1 MGRATTIVAATDE
14 GERIWRLAMKAGIV
28 GLPNVGKSTLFNAL
42 TNAGALAANYPFATI
57 DPNIG
62 VVPIPDPRLEIIHS
76 HIETQKIIPAVLELV
91 DIAGLVKG
99 ASTGEGKGN
108 AFLGHIK
115 DVDAIIQVV
124 RCFEKAPGGE
134 DITHVDGSVDPL
146 RDIETIELELIL
158 ADIQTLENAASKAK
172 RNAKGGDRE
181 AVARMKVIELL
192 TPVLEDQKPARS
204 LKLTDPDLID
214 ALKKLSLITI
224 KPILYIANVADDDAN
239 GEGELS
245 QKVRQHAD
253 SVGAVMVPVCARIE
267 SELSELDEDDKLE
280 MLQDM
285 GMDEPALGKLA
296 RAAYKLLGYQSYYTA
311 GEKEVRAWTIPE
323 GCKAPQAAGVI
334 HTDFERGF
342 IRVECYSVD
351 DLVEFKSEK
360 AIKEAGKLRVEGK
373 GYVMHDADV
382 CNFLFNV

>member
-1 MGRATTIVAATDE
+1 
-14 GERIWRLAMKAGIV
+14 MKAGIV

-62 VVPIPDPRLEIIHS
+62 VVPIPDPRLGIIQE
-76 HIETQKIIPAVLELV
+76 HIKTQKIIPAVLELV
-91 DIAGLVKG
+91 DIAGLVRG

-158 ADIQTLENAASKAK
+158 ADMQKMENAASKAK
-172 RNAKGGDRE
+172 RNAKGGDRD

-192 TPVLEDQKPARS
+192 EPVLEAQKPARS
-204 LKLTDPDLID
+204 LKLTDPDLIK
-214 ALKKLSLITI
+214 ALDMLGLLTV
-224 KPILYIANVADDDAN
+224 KPILYIANVSDDDPN
-239 GEGELS
+239 GEGALA
-245 QKVRQHAD
+245 QQVRDYAK
-253 SVGAVMVPVCARIE
+253 SVDAVMVPVCARIE
-267 SELSELDEDDKLE
+267 SELSELDEEDKLE
-280 MLQDM
+280 MLADM
-285 GMDEPALGKLA
+285 GMDEPALGKLS
-296 RAAYKLLGYQSYYTA
+296 RAAYNLLGYQSYYTA
-311 GEKEVRAWTIPE
+311 GEKEVRAWTIPH

-334 HTDFERGF
+334 HTDFEKGF

-351 DLVEFKSEK
+351 DLIEYKSEK
-360 AIKEAGKLRVEGK
+360 AIKEAGKMRIEGK
-373 GYVMHDADV
+373 GYTMHDADV

>member
-1 MGRATTIVAATDE
+1 
-14 GERIWRLAMKAGIV
+14 MKAGIV

-62 VVPIPDPRLEIIHS
+62 VVPIPDPRLAT
-76 HIETQKIIPAVLELV
+76 IEQYIKTQKVIPAALELV
-91 DIAGLVKG
+91 DIAGLVRG

-158 ADIQTLENAASKAK
+158 ADIQKMENAASKAK
-172 RNAKGGDRE
+172 RNAKGGDRD

-192 TPVLEDQKPARS
+192 EPVLEAQKPARS
-204 LKLTDPDLID
+204 LELTDPDLIK
-214 ALKKLSLITI
+214 ALDMLGLLTV
-224 KPILYIANVADDDAN
+224 KPILYIANVADDDPN
-239 GEGELS
+239 GEGALA
-245 QKVRQHAD
+245 QQVREYAE

-267 SELSELDEDDKLE
+267 SELSELDEEDKLE
-280 MLQDM
+280 MLADM

-311 GEKEVRAWTIPE
+311 GEKEIRAWTIPQ

-334 HTDFERGF
+334 HTDFEKGF

-351 DLVEFKSEK
+351 DLVEYKSEK
-360 AIKEAGKLRVEGK
+360 AIKEAGKLRIEGK
-373 GYVMHDADV
+373 GYTMHDADI

>member
-1 MGRATTIVAATDE
+1 MRDGAKI
-14 GERIWRLAMKAGIV
+14 MKAGIV

-62 VVPIPDPRLEIIHS
+62 VVPIPDPRLGIIQE
-76 HIETQKIIPAVLELV
+76 HIKTQKVIPAALELV

-115 DVDAIIQVV
+115 DVDAIVQVV

-134 DITHVDGSVDPL
+134 DITHVDGSVDPI

-158 ADIQTLENAASKAK
+158 ADIQTLENAEAKAK
-172 RNAKGGDRE
+172 RNAKGGDRD
-181 AVARMKVIELL
+181 AIARMKVIEVL
-192 TPVLEDQKPARS
+192 TPILEAQKPARS
-204 LKLTDPDLID
+204 HEFTDPDHIKACKQLT
-214 ALKKLSLITI
+214 LITS
-224 KPILYIANVADDDAN
+224 KPILYIANVSDDDPN
-239 GEGELS
+239 GEGPLS
-245 QKVRQHAD
+245 QRVREHAA
-253 SVGAVMVPVCARIE
+253 SVGAEMVPVCARIE
-267 SELSELDEDDKLE
+267 SELSELDEEDKIE
-280 MLQDM
+280 MLADM

-311 GEKEVRAWTIPE
+311 GEKEVRAWTIPQ

-351 DLVEFKSEK
+351 DLVEYKSEK
-360 AIKEAGKLRVEGK
+360 AIKEAGKLRIEGK

>member
-1 MGRATTIVAATDE
+1 
-14 GERIWRLAMKAGIV
+14 MKAGIV

-62 VVPIPDPRLEIIHS
+62 VVPIPDPRLGVIQGFIK
-76 HIETQKIIPAVLELV
+76 TQKVIPAMLHLV
-91 DIAGLVKG
+91 DIAGLVRG

-108 AFLGHIK
+108 AFLGHIR
-115 DVDAIIQVV
+115 DVDAIVQVV

-134 DITHVDGSVDPL
+134 EITHVDGKVDPL
-146 RDIETIELELIL
+146 HDIETIELELIL
-158 ADIQTLENAASKAK
+158 SDIQSLEKAADKAK
-172 RNAKGGDRE
+172 RNARGGDRD
-181 AVARMKVIELL
+181 AVNRMKVIEALM
-192 TPVLEDQKPARS
+192 PVLESNKPARAHEFA
-204 LKLTDPDLID
+204 DPDLVKARD
-214 ALKKLSLITI
+214 MLGLITV
-224 KPILYIANVADDDAN
+224 KPILYIANVSDDDVN
-239 GEGELS
+239 GEGELA
-245 QKVRQHAD
+245 QRVRAHAEA
-253 SVGAVMVPVCARIE
+253 VGAEMVPVCARIE

-280 MLQDM
+280 MLNDM

-296 RAAYKLLGYQSYYTA
+296 RAAYRLLGYQSYYTA
-311 GEKEVRAWTIPE
+311 GEKEVRAWTIPA

-351 DLVEFKSEK
+351 DLIEHKSEK
-360 AIKEAGKLRVEGK
+360 AIKEAGKMRIEGK
-373 GYVMHDADV
+373 DYTMHDADV

>member
-1 MGRATTIVAATDE
+1 
-14 GERIWRLAMKAGIV
+14 MKAGIV

-62 VVPIPDPRLEIIHS
+62 VVPIPDPRLNIIQEY
-76 HIETQKIIPAVLELV
+76 IKTQKIIPAVLELV
-91 DIAGLVKG
+91 DIAGLVRG

-108 AFLGHIK
+108 AFLGHIR

-158 ADIQTLENAASKAK
+158 SDIQTLENAASKAK
-172 RNAKGGDRE
+172 RNAKGGDRD
-181 AVARMKVIELL
+181 AISRMKIIEMLM
-192 TPVLEDQKPARS
+192 PILEEQKPARA
-204 LKLTDPDLID
+204 LELNDPDLIKARD
-214 ALKKLSLITI
+214 LLGLITT
-224 KPILYIANVADDDAN
+224 KPILYIANVSDDDPN
-239 GEGELS
+239 GESELVS
-245 QKVRQHAD
+245 RVREHAAT
-253 SVGAVMVPVCARIE
+253 VGAEIVPVCARIE
-267 SELSELDEDDKLE
+267 SELSELDEDDKIE
-280 MLQDM
+280 MLADM

-296 RAAYKLLGYQSYYTA
+296 RAAYKILGYQSYYTA
-311 GEKEVRAWTIPE
+311 GEKEVRAWTIPL

-334 HTDFERGF
+334 HTDFEKGF
-342 IRVECYSVD
+342 IRVECFSVD
-351 DLVEFKSEK
+351 DLIEFKSEK

-373 GYVMHDADV
+373 GYTMHDADV

>member
-1 MGRATTIVAATDE
+1 
-14 GERIWRLAMKAGIV
+14 MKAGIV

-62 VVPIPDPRLEIIHS
+62 VVPIPDPRLGIIQE
-76 HIETQKIIPAVLELV
+76 HIKTQKVIPAALELV
-91 DIAGLVKG
+91 DIAGLVRG

-158 ADIQTLENAASKAK
+158 ADIQKIENAASKAK
-172 RNAKGGDRE
+172 RNAKGGDRD

-192 TPVLEDQKPARS
+192 EPVLEAQKPARS
-204 LKLTDPDLID
+204 LELTDPDLIK
-214 ALKKLSLITI
+214 ALDMLGLLTV
-224 KPILYIANVADDDAN
+224 KPILYIANVSDDDPN
-239 GEGELS
+239 GKGALA
-245 QKVRQHAD
+245 QQVRDYAQ
-253 SVGAVMVPVCARIE
+253 SVDAVMVPVCARIE
-267 SELSELDEDDKLE
+267 SELSELDEEDKLE
-280 MLQDM
+280 MLADM

-311 GEKEVRAWTIPE
+311 GEKEIRAWTVPI

-334 HTDFERGF
+334 HTDFEKGF

-351 DLVEFKSEK
+351 DLVEYKSEK
-360 AIKEAGKLRVEGK
+360 AIKEAGKMRIEGK

-382 CNFLFNV
+382 CNFLFSS